1 MYLTFHKIISS
12 IKNLMKAYKKLFLI
26 LLYTISI
33 GFALSGLIYL
43 WQDYLLSQH
52 PDVKPFHFSKIL
64 SRSLTI
70 VLFFVMIWFCR
81 SVEKRS
87 LVSYGLETD
96 PYTIRILIGGFLLGN
111 FSMLALIALHLNFYG
126 SSIEIKE
133 LSIHFYINLVVQ
145 LFVVFIIALVEEWFF
160 RGYLLQILRKDYGSN
175 KAIFFSSI
183 FFAMTHFVRPISEYS
198 QLIPEFFGLFLIG
211 IILAYSTILSGN
223 IYFSIGIHAGWVYIV
238 KINKYFVNHFDS
250 YFQEMIGAEKLL
262 KSLSSWVLVIIVL
275 YILKSIIRVC
285 KNHPIEDYKKS

>member
-1 MYLTFHKIISS
+1 MIIPF
-12 IKNLMKAYKKLFLI
+12 IKNLMKAYKRLFII

-33 GFALSGLIYL
+33 GFLLSGLIYL
-43 WQDYLLSQH
+43 WQDYLLSKH
-52 PDVKPFHFSKIL
+52 PDAKPFHFSKIL
-64 SRSLTI
+64 SRTLTI
-70 VLFFVMIWFCR
+70 ALFFVMIWFCKF
-81 SVEKRS
+81 VEKRS

-111 FSMLALIALHLNFYG
+111 FSMLVLIALHLNFYS

-160 RGYLLQILRKDYGSN
+160 RGYLLQILREDYGN
-175 KAIFFSSI
+175 KKAIFFSSI
-183 FFAMTHFVRPISEYS
+183 FFATTHFVRPISEYS

-211 IILAYSTILSGN
+211 TILAYSTILSGN

-262 KSLSSWVLVIIVL
+262 KSISSWILVFIVL
-275 YILKSIIRVC
+275 CILKSIIRVC
-285 KNHPIEDYKKS
+285 KNHPTGNCEKS

>member
-1 MYLTFHKIISS
+1 
-12 IKNLMKAYKKLFLI
+12 
-26 LLYTISI
+26 
-33 GFALSGLIYL
+33 
-43 WQDYLLSQH
+43 
-52 PDVKPFHFSKIL
+52 
-64 SRSLTI
+64 
-70 VLFFVMIWFCR
+70 
-81 SVEKRS
+81 
-87 LVSYGLETD
+87 
-96 PYTIRILIGGFLLGN
+96 
-111 FSMLALIALHLNFYG
+111 
-126 SSIEIKE
+126 
-133 LSIHFYINLVVQ
+133 
-145 LFVVFIIALVEEWFF
+145 VVFIIALVEEWFF

-275 YILKSIIRVC
+275 CILKSIIRVC